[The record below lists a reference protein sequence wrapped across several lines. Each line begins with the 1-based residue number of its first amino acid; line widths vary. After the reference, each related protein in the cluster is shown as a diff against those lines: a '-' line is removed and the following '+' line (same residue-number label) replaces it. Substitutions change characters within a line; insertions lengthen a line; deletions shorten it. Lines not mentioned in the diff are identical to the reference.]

1 MRNYSALYRH
11 LPQTTI
17 AIFAGIVLAFP
28 GLETVSAQLPVICTG
43 IPGCGANPENV
54 IVEAGIPAIANIFLN
69 SSAALS
75 VIFVVIGGAQLL
87 LSFGRE
93 EEYPK
98 AKKTITWAL
107 GGLFVALTSHRIVAV
122 IVSENY
128 TNSTFTYLGLFAA
141 ALRIMT
147 NLLNGVFLIAILIGG
162 MRMITASGKE
172 EEVSKGKKTIGYAIF
187 GVIII
192 NLAPY
197 VVKQVITL

>member
-1 MRNYSALYRH
+1 MKYCNLCRQ
-11 LPQTTI
+11 LPQTAF
-17 AIFAGIVLAFP
+17 AIFTGIVFAFL
-28 GLETVSAQLPVICTG
+28 GSETAAAQLPVICTG
-43 IPGCGANPENV
+43 LPGCGTAPANV
-54 IVEAGIPAIANIFLN
+54 IVGTGIPAIAQLFLN

-87 LSFGRE
+87 LSLGRE

-107 GGLFVALTSHRIVAV
+107 GGLVVALTSHRIVAV
-122 IVSENY
+122 VVSENY
-128 TNSTFTYLGLFAA
+128 TNSSFTYLGFFAA

-147 NLLNGVFLIAILIGG
+147 NLLNGAFLIAILLGG
-162 MRMITASGKE
+162 MRMVAARGKE

-192 NLAPY
+192 NVAPY
-197 VVKQVITL
+197 VVKQIITL